1 MKDVMI
7 TVKTVQ
13 LKDNEKEVLEL
24 TSEGRFGEK
33 DGAFLISYTDAMM
46 SDEYGTVST
55 GIKLSCD
62 NIVTITRKGAYNSKF
77 RLEKG
82 KRCNS
87 LYSTPF
93 GVMTMGFF
101 GEEINSTLN
110 ENGGTLELKYTVD
123 VNNSEV
129 NKNEIYITVRDL

>member
-1 MKDVMI
+1 MKDVII

-13 LKDNEKEVLEL
+13 IKDEDKETMEL

-33 DGAFLISYTDAMM
+33 DGAYLITYTDSMM
-46 SDEYGTVST
+46 SDEYGKVST
-55 GIKLSCD
+55 GIKLSKD
-62 NIVTITRKGAYNSKF
+62 NTVTISRSGAYNSKF

-101 GEEINSTLN
+101 GEEIRSNLT